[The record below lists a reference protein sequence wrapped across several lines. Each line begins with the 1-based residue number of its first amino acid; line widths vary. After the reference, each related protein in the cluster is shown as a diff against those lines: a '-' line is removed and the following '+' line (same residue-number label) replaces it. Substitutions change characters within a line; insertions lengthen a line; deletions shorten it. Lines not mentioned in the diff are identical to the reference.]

1 MVDKTE
7 LRSEMIDAFEDVEY
21 PVSGPMDLLPA
32 LPRGPGTRF
41 ESGEF
46 SMTVMEMH
54 SKLSADFPY
63 ETVEALVDDI
73 LQELEEEGYF

>member
-1 MVDKTE
+1 MVDKAD
-7 LRSEMIDAFEDVEY
+7 LRSQMIDAFEDAEY

-41 ESGEF
+41 ESGDF

-54 SKLSADFPY
+54 SKLAADFPY

-73 LQELEEEGYF
+73 LQELEQDGHI